1 MKVLCMSSFVQSI
14 YCTVYHQCIKI
25 HVISTYKAHNPLDK
39 AQRIKI
45 YVSNFDTDFLISGDH
60 KDFKEAAGKTVSK
73 YIKSVTDDQAD
84 RQTKKKIKFD
94 TYVYPLLQMALFGVH
109 TEEMFVKQL
118 FRSASD
124 GVKISL
130 ATGYF
135 NLTKQYQNIIVVE
148 SLANFNLLIAS
159 PQVLV

>member
-1 MKVLCMSSFVQSI
+1 M
-14 YCTVYHQCIKI
+14 
-25 HVISTYKAHNPLDK
+25 IS
-39 AQRIKI
+39 
-45 YVSNFDTDFLISGDH
+45 ISGEH

-135 NLTKQYQNIIVVE
+135 NLTKQYQNIIVLE

-159 PQVLV
+159 PQVLVQHVFYGNSI

>member
-1 MKVLCMSSFVQSI
+1 M
-14 YCTVYHQCIKI
+14 
-25 HVISTYKAHNPLDK
+25 IS
-39 AQRIKI
+39 
-45 YVSNFDTDFLISGDH
+45 ISGDH

-124 GVKISL
+124 DSGPKISL

-135 NLTKQYQNIIVVE
+135 NLTKQYQNIIVLE